1 MSYSQRSVLYHIAFF
16 ITVGTFLTPLLVDL
30 NSYIFPFIVLKV
42 FVFRSLVVLLAGIYA
57 LLWYKDRERFRPYMT
72 PLHWAMLAFW
82 LVYVVTSLHAV
93 DVRRAFWDNHERML
107 GLVTVSHVVL
117 YAFLVSWIFRTK
129 KEIIDL
135 WKYFL
140 VAGSFVMF
148 VGALQ
153 MYGGEPVLMSHG
165 GRVYGTLGN
174 PIYFSAYGL
183 FLFFS
188 GVLCAYWHK
197 QHILWRNICIIASLL
212 GFLGVFW
219 GGTRGTLLGLMGG
232 VVISAL
238 LYGVYNPI
246 KERRKYAWSVLGV
259 GLVVLVSLFVWRQTQ
274 FVQSIPAVGRLVN
287 TSLSFDTSDT
297 RLMAWKVGLEA
308 WQEKPF
314 LGWGPNGFFFAFNQY
329 FNPRFLMYGYGETW
343 FDNAHNVLVNT
354 LTTQGIFG
362 FIVYIG
368 LFGTVV
374 WSLWFVYQKNKD
386 DLLVVSLFTGFLI
399 GHFVNNLFVF
409 ESPTSYLYF
418 FFFLSCVA
426 VWFRQYSS
434 VEKIMTSQP
443 YRTVPIPFV
452 VIGSLVVFICIWVVN
467 INPARANRETLHV
480 MALLNSGRAS
490 EAIELYESVV
500 QHIPTP
506 HKDDVRSD
514 ISRTIA
520 ASINDS
526 RLNAAMSSDVKK
538 KLTDIAYQQISLNIR
553 EYPYDIR
560 HHLSFV
566 QMTQSV
572 MLNYSQP
579 APLLQNALKHID
591 DALALSPTRQQ
602 LFFSKGSLLAQLGD
616 IAQAVQWYKKGVDVD
631 NTIQESWK
639 QYLRFLQITKQQD
652 LYEQVIEEVRNI
664 PGVFT
669 PSDIESY
676 TSFSF

>member
-1 MSYSQRSVLYHIAFF
+1 MFYHIAFF

-42 FVFRSLVVLLAGIYA
+42 FVFRSLVVLLAGVYA
-57 LLWYKDRERFRPYMT
+57 MLWYKERERFRPYMT
-72 PLHWAMLAFW
+72 PLHWAILAFW

-93 DVRRAFWDNHERML
+93 DVRRALWDNHERML

-129 KEIIDL
+129 KEIVDL

-153 MYGGEPVLMSHG
+153 MYGEEPVLMSRG

-188 GVLCAYWHK
+188 GILCAYWHK
-197 QHILWRNICIIASLL
+197 QHVIWRSICVVASLL
-212 GFLGVFW
+212 GFFGVFW

-232 VVISAL
+232 VVVSSL

-246 KERRKYAWSVLGV
+246 KEHRKYAWSVLGV
-259 GLVVLVSLFVWRQTQ
+259 GLLLLASLFVWRQTQ

-297 RLMAWKVGLEA
+297 RLMAWKVGLQG

-329 FNPRFLMYGYGETW
+329 FNPRFLTYGYGETW

-374 WSLWFVYQKNKD
+374 WSLWYVYQKNKD
-386 DLLVVSLFTGFLI
+386 DLLVVSLFAGFLI
-399 GHFVNNLFVF
+399 GHFINNLFVF

-418 FFFLSCVA
+418 FFFLSCIA

-434 VEKIMTSQP
+434 VEKAGASQP
-443 YRTVPIPFV
+443 HRTVPLSFV
-452 VIGSLVVFICIWVVN
+452 VICSIIVFFCIWVVN
-467 INPARANRETLHV
+467 VNPARANRYTLRV

-490 EAIELYESVV
+490 EAIELYEGVV

-520 ASINDS
+520 MSVNDS
-526 RLNAAMSSDVKK
+526 RLSATMSSDLKK
-538 KLTDIAYQQISLNIR
+538 QLTDIAYQQISLNIR

-566 QMTQSV
+566 QMAQSV

-579 APLLQNALKHID
+579 VPLLQNSLKYID

-616 IAQAVQWYKKGVDVD
+616 TAQATQWYKKGVDLD
-631 NTIQESWK
+631 NTVQESWK
-639 QYLRFLQITKQQD
+639 QYLRFLQITQQQD
-652 LYEQVIEEVRNI
+652 LYTQAVEEVRGI
-664 PGVFT
+664 GGVFT

-676 TSFSF
+676 ASFSF